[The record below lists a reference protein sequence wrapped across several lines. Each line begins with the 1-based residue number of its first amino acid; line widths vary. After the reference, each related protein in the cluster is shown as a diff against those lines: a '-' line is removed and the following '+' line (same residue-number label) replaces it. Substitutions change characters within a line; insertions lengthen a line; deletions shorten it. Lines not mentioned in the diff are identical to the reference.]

1 MLFLENLQVF
11 YSSHEVFG
19 FKYWKDPGAFS
30 NGALGV
36 VNAFVLA
43 SFSMQGTEIVGITAG
58 ECSDPVKVTIS
69 LFILVENYIY
79 ILCLTASTPCYQ
91 KCILAYHYLLPWLR

>member
-1 MLFLENLQVF
+1 MLIIVQVDL
-11 YSSHEVFG
+11 YDYNTSSNSDPHEVYG
-19 FKYWKDPGAFS
+19 FKYWSNPGAFS

-58 ECSDPVKVTIS
+58 ECENPLKVNTRLHHKIKHKVCS
-69 LFILVENYIY
+69 LPH
-79 ILCLTASTPCYQ
+79 CCAM
-91 KCILAYHYLLPWLR
+91 

>member
-1 MLFLENLQVF
+1 MFSFTRKLTHSN
-11 YSSHEVFG
+11 SNTTPHEVYG
-19 FKYWKDPGAFS
+19 FKFWNNPGAFS

-58 ECSDPVKVTIS
+58 ECENPVKVRNTIVFHS
-69 LFILVENYIY
+69 ITSSNIIL
-79 ILCLTASTPCYQ
+79 
-91 KCILAYHYLLPWLR
+91 

>member
-1 MLFLENLQVF
+1 V
-11 YSSHEVFG
+11 YG
-19 FKYWKDPGAFS
+19 FKYWSDPGAFS

-58 ECSDPVKVTIS
+58 ECENPVKVTHIYVILHHKIFNLS
-69 LFILVENYIY
+69 L
-79 ILCLTASTPCYQ
+79 
-91 KCILAYHYLLPWLR
+91 

>member
-1 MLFLENLQVF
+1 MSI
-11 YSSHEVFG
+11 YSNTTPHEVYG
-19 FKYWKDPGAFS
+19 FKFWRDPGAFS

-58 ECSDPVKVTIS
+58 ECENPVKVKMS
-69 LFILVENYIY
+69 QLFFFILRM
-79 ILCLTASTPCYQ
+79 PF
-91 KCILAYHYLLPWLR
+91 

>member
-1 MLFLENLQVF
+1 MRVCAKRMRT
-11 YSSHEVFG
+11 SSQDNPHEVFG
-19 FKYWKDPGAFS
+19 FKYWSNPGAFS

-58 ECSDPVKVTIS
+58 ECENPLKVGLFLIS
-69 LFILVENYIY
+69 HSI
-79 ILCLTASTPCYQ
+79 TS
-91 KCILAYHYLLPWLR
+91 

>member
-1 MLFLENLQVF
+1 MICDYWQYVLNPRE
-11 YSSHEVFG
+11 YSNTDPHEVYG
-19 FKYWKDPGAFS
+19 FKYWSNPGAFS

-58 ECSDPVKVTIS
+58 ECENPLKVTFLDSHNITS
-69 LFILVENYIY
+69 
-79 ILCLTASTPCYQ
+79 
-91 KCILAYHYLLPWLR
+91 

>member
-1 MLFLENLQVF
+1 
-11 YSSHEVFG
+11 VFG

-58 ECSDPVKVTIS
+58 ECENPLKVKIIIYSDIIWLNKDIIYSKYLVPLETYSGVS
-69 LFILVENYIY
+69 LSFILDQVRLKNQNN
-79 ILCLTASTPCYQ
+79 SSFS
-91 KCILAYHYLLPWLR
+91 

>member
-1 MLFLENLQVF
+1 MI
-11 YSSHEVFG
+11 YSQSGKLIAFTCSTHEVFG

-58 ECSDPVKVTIS
+58 ECSNPVKQVPRAIRNVFWRIIIFYLGS
-69 LFILVENYIY
+69 GN
-79 ILCLTASTPCYQ
+79 
-91 KCILAYHYLLPWLR
+91 LAKR

>member
-1 MLFLENLQVF
+1 MGKLIYDLRMSLPLYTQYVRT
-11 YSSHEVFG
+11 SSQDNPHEVFG
-19 FKYWKDPGAFS
+19 FKYWSNPGAFS

-58 ECSDPVKVTIS
+58 ECENPLKVNHI
-69 LFILVENYIY
+69 ILHHK
-79 ILCLTASTPCYQ
+79 AST
-91 KCILAYHYLLPWLR
+91 KD

>member
-1 MLFLENLQVF
+1 LGTYILLYSNHSINSFLSNDDP
-11 YSSHEVFG
+11 HEVFG
-19 FKYWKDPGAFS
+19 FKYWNSPGAFS

-58 ECSDPVKVTIS
+58 ECENPVKVI
-69 LFILVENYIY
+69 
-79 ILCLTASTPCYQ
+79 
-91 KCILAYHYLLPWLR
+91 K